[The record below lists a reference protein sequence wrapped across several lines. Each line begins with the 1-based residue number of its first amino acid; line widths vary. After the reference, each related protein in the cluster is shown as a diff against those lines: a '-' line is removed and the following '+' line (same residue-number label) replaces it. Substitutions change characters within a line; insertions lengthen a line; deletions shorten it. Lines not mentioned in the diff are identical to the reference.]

1 MFEENGMD
9 WSEVNC
15 ILDGL
20 DLLIEKYK
28 TSLSTTSITE
38 DERSDISNDLSYAQI
53 LTGKYEEIRSSLA
66 VA

>member
-1 MFEENGMD
+1 MD

-53 LTGKYEEIRSSLA
+53 LKGKYEEIRSSLA

>member
-38 DERSDISNDLSYAQI
+38 DERSDTSNDLSYAQI
-53 LTGKYEEIRSSLA
+53 LKGKYEEIRSSLA

>member
-53 LTGKYEEIRSSLA
+53 LKGKYEEIRSSLA